1 MRNDRKRFGS
11 LVLAMG
17 LLGCGGS
24 LNSNTGPDGSSAGA
38 CASLGACEC
47 MAASDRC
54 TLLAESCWCP
64 SECDPNITCICGGGR
79 SLGCED
85 KALVGS
91 CTAWLTVVQN
101 KCAGQSFV
109 QHIGDLCT
117 TTANPNCVS
126 FCLANLNNNGQ
137 CSEIDCSFCPVCDC
151 APPAAQSPFATC
163 LASCRPPAS
172 SRDLKTVFRRRR

>member
-1 MRNDRKRFGS
+1 
-11 LVLAMG
+11 VLAIG

-38 CASLGACEC
+38 CAPLGACEC

-54 TLLAESCWCP
+54 TLLAEPCWCP

-126 FCLANLNNNGQ
+126 FCLANLDNSGQ
-137 CSEIDCSFCPVCDC
+137 CSEIDCSFCPLCDC

-163 LASCRPPAS
+163 LASCRPPPPP
-172 SRDLKTVFRRRR
+172 